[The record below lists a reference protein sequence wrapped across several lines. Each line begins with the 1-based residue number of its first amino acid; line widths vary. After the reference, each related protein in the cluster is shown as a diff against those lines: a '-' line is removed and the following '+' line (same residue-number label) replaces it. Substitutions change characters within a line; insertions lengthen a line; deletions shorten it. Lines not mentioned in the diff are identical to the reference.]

1 METDITPFAYGD
13 QQVRVV
19 TRDGEPWFILTDLC
33 KVLGLSTPSEVAR
46 RLDPV
51 TLSSTEA
58 QNARGQV
65 RKTVITSEPGL
76 YEVIFM
82 SRKPEAKAFKR
93 WVTHDVLPSIR
104 KRGDLVSPPADL
116 TVLEYADG
124 IELRT
129 AHDDDE
135 VIVCLADLAHG
146 LGITDVSRL
155 ASRLPDGVRRT
166 HPILDR
172 LGRVQQAT
180 FVTEA
185 GMNMVIWRSDKPAAV
200 AYAQWCAERIAELR
214 RHGMTA
220 TPDAVEAMLADPDS
234 MIRALTA
241 LKEERA
247 RREAAEADHRALAA
261 QVEADAPHTR
271 FGRTISST
279 DGDLLVKQVADLIT
293 QGGYPISQVTLFK
306 WLRNHGWLCANQGR
320 LWNSPT
326 KWALEQGYVRS
337 TVLVVSTS
345 RGDQEKTTPRI
356 TTAGQEDL
364 IDGWLTGRYTEDN

>member
-1 METDITPFAYGD
+1 MTAT
-13 QQVRVV
+13 
-19 TRDGEPWFILTDLC
+19 TTTDL
-33 KVLGLSTPSEVAR
+33 A
-46 RLDPV
+46 
-51 TLSSTEA
+51 TLT
-58 QNARGQV
+58 
-65 RKTVITSEPGL
+65 
-76 YEVIFM
+76 
-82 SRKPEAKAFKR
+82 
-93 WVTHDVLPSIR
+93 
-104 KRGDLVSPPADL
+104 
-116 TVLEYADG
+116 YADG

-129 AHDDDE
+129 ARDGDE

-146 LGITDVSRL
+146 LGISDVSRL

-172 LGRVQQAT
+172 LGRTQRAT

-220 TPDAVEAMLADPDS
+220 VPDAVEAMLADPDS

-247 RREAAEADHRALAA
+247 RRQAVEADHRALTA

-271 FGRTISST
+271 FGRAISGT

-293 QGGYPISQVTLFK
+293 QGGAPISQVTLFR
-306 WLRNHGWLCANQGR
+306 WLRKHGWLCRNQGR
-320 LWNSPT
+320 LWNAPT

-345 RGDQEKTTPRI
+345 HGDRERTTPRI
-356 TTAGQEDL
+356 TATGQEDL
-364 IDGWLTGRYTEDN
+364 IDGWLTGRYTNDLTEEDK

>member
-1 METDITPFAYGD
+1 METSITPFAYND
-13 QQVRVV
+13 LQVRVV
-19 TRDGEPWFILTDLC
+19 TRDGEPWFMAKDVC
-33 KVLGLSTPSEVAR
+33 EVLAITNVGNVLASLAEDERSSIHIADGTSGNPNKALVSEA
-46 RLDPV
+46 
-51 TLSSTEA
+51 
-58 QNARGQV
+58 
-65 RKTVITSEPGL
+65 GL
-76 YEVIFM
+76 YSLILR

-93 WVTHDVLPSIR
+93 WVTHEVLPSIR

-129 AHDDDE
+129 ARDSDE

-220 TPDAVEAMLADPDS
+220 MPDTVEAMLADPDS

-247 RREAAEADHRALAA
+247 RRQAAEA
-261 QVEADAPHTR
+261 QIEADAPHTR
-271 FGRTISST
+271 FGRTISGT

-306 WLRNHGWLCANQGR
+306 WLRSHGWLCNNQGR

-326 KWALEQGYVRS
+326 KWALDKGYVRS
-337 TVLVVSTS
+337 TVTLISTPN
-345 RGDQEKTTPRI
+345 GDKEKTTPHL

-364 IDGWLTGRYTEDN
+364 IDGWLTGRYAEDR

>member
-19 TRDGEPWFILTDLC
+19 TRDGEPWF
-33 KVLGLSTPSEVAR
+33 VAR
-46 RLDPV
+46 DVCDVLAITNTGNVLAALDEDER
-51 TLSSTEA
+51 SSIHLA
-58 QNARGQV
+58 DG
-65 RKTVITSEPGL
+65 TSGNPNKALVSKAGL
-76 YEVIFM
+76 YSLILR
-82 SRKPEAKAFKR
+82 SRKSEAKAFKR
-93 WVTHDVLPSIR
+93 WVTHDALPSIR

-124 IELRT
+124 IELRA
-129 AHDDDE
+129 AHDDE

-271 FGRTISST
+271 FGRTISGT

-356 TTAGQEDL
+356 TTAGQENL

>member
-1 METDITPFAYGD
+1 MEADITPFAYGD

-19 TRDGEPWFILTDLC
+19 TRDGEPWFVAADIAKT
-33 KVLGLSTPSEVAR
+33 LGYRIAPDMVRSLDEDEKGTQIVRTPGGHQQMTIISEA
-46 RLDPV
+46 
-51 TLSSTEA
+51 
-58 QNARGQV
+58 
-65 RKTVITSEPGL
+65 GL
-76 YEVIFM
+76 YSAIM
-82 SRKPEAKAFKR
+82 RSRVEGAKAFKR

-104 KRGDLVSPPADL
+104 KRGGYLTPAATEKAL
-116 TVLEYADG
+116 TDPDF
-124 IELRT
+124 I
-129 AHDDDE
+129 
-135 VIVCLADLAHG
+135 I
-146 LGITDVSRL
+146 RL
-155 ASRLPDGVRRT
+155 ATS
-166 HPILDR
+166 
-172 LGRVQQAT
+172 
-180 FVTEA
+180 
-185 GMNMVIWRSDKPAAV
+185 
-200 AYAQWCAERIAELR
+200 
-214 RHGMTA
+214 
-220 TPDAVEAMLADPDS
+220 
-234 MIRALTA
+234 

-247 RREAAEADHRALAA
+247 RRQAAEA
-261 QVEADAPHTR
+261 QIEADAPHTR
-271 FGRTISST
+271 FGRTISGT

>member
-19 TRDGEPWFILTDLC
+19 TRDGEPWFILADLC
-33 KVLGLSTPSEVAR
+33 KALGLSNPSEVAR

-65 RKTVITSEPGL
+65 RKTAITSEPGL

-93 WVTHDVLPSIR
+93 WVTHDVLPSIQ

-129 AHDDDE
+129 ARDGDE

-146 LGITDVSRL
+146 LGIKQVTPILR
-155 ASRLPDGVRRT
+155 RLPDGVTRN

-172 LGRVQQAT
+172 LGRTQRAT

-220 TPDAVEAMLADPDS
+220 VPDAVEAMLADPDS

-241 LKEERA
+241 LKEERT
-247 RREAAEADHRALAA
+247 RRQAAEA
-261 QVEADAPHTR
+261 QIEADAPHTR
-271 FGRTISST
+271 FGRTISGT

-293 QGGYPISQVTLFK
+293 QGGFPISQVTLFK
-306 WLRNHGWLCANQGR
+306 WLRSHGWLCANQGR

-364 IDGWLTGRYTEDN
+364 IDGWLTGRYTEDS